1 MKYFSG
7 QWPTENNAPITLAE
21 QLVKTRFVFWNPKN
35 GSNCYSLSRDFL
47 WNIKCVTIFKYIY
60 FFIMENLY
68 YKESTSL
75 SCEFCVRRPCQNN
88 TICWELNLISA
99 FFAFFLSSVWAD
111 GINKYGRCL
120 VAGGRGCWLK
130 GLHQIPSVSWDISSF
145 LTFPHLLDCFLCT
158 RNSVS
163 ILCIVI
169 MNDGRMG

>member
-68 YKESTSL
+68 YKESL
-75 SCEFCVRRPCQNN
+75 PLLAV
-88 TICWELNLISA
+88 
-99 FFAFFLSSVWAD
+99 SSVYV
-111 GINKYGRCL
+111 GHVRTIQFVG
-120 VAGGRGCWLK
+120 
-130 GLHQIPSVSWDISSF
+130 SWTSF
-145 LTFPHLLDCFLCT
+145 LHSLHFSCQVFGRMESINMAGVLLQEAGDADSKVCT
-158 RNSVS
+158 RSQV
-163 ILCIVI
+163 
-169 MNDGRMG
+169 